1 MTATI
6 TIPGKPIAK
15 KRPRFFRRGNF
26 VGTYNAQETEESR
39 AMLII
44 SQSAKMLTVPIE
56 KGIPITLSALFVF
69 PYPASLSAKKRSANP
84 QHTKKPDADNLL
96 KFIKDCCNGIIWHD
110 DSQVNNLT
118 ARKEY
123 GENPRTEVEV
133 KW

>member
-44 SQSAKMLTVPIE
+44 SQSAKLLPVPIE
-56 KGIPITLSALFVF
+56 KGTPISIDCLFVM
-69 PYPASLSAKKRSANP
+69 PYPASLSAKKRAANP
-84 QHTKKPDADNLL
+84 PHVKKPDVDNMVKFL
-96 KFIKDCCNGIIWHD
+96 KDVCNGIIWHD
-110 DSQVNNLT
+110 DCQVVNLT

-133 KW
+133 NW